1 VNSIRIAAR
10 RLVRLIVVAML
21 MLCAMPLMAQ
31 VNTWSWEP
39 ATGYP
44 GKWREAGVVWNPPAC
59 CPNSYPNS
67 ATADAR
73 MNKYSSGYVGAADLD
88 GGSYTVNRLRFTNIN
103 SGNFVLTGN
112 GGTLMLR
119 GTTPYIQTG
128 TQGGYLARIVGTHL
142 NLADH
147 TRFDMTVAD
156 DGVMVEADSNIV
168 MAPGATAVDKTGPGV
183 LVLAGSSA
191 AGPFDVQG
199 GEFAV
204 EGSHNGSVS
213 VASGATL
220 GGAGHVGGTAGIAA
234 GGALH
239 PGAYDTGT
247 HAFTTGILTIAGG
260 FSMQPGSVFRV
271 RIDGGSSGQL
281 ATPGSANLGGATLDV
296 VLGAAPAGGSVFRI
310 VDNQAA
316 GGIAGTFAGLAE
328 GSTLSA
334 GGVGFK
340 ISYAGGTGNDATLT
354 VLAAP
359 AITSVSP
366 GTGASAGGQTVTIAG
381 SNFSG
386 ASAVTFGG
394 TAAASFTVNSA
405 TQISATTPAHAAGA
419 VTVAVTTAG
428 GSGSQANAYTYV
440 DAPTIAAVSPLQGP
454 SAGGTSVTITGTN
467 FSGASAVTFGGTAA
481 ASFTVNSATQIS
493 ATPPAHAAGAV
504 TVAVTTAGGTGSQ
517 ANAYTYVAAPTVG
530 GVAPT
535 QGSPGGGTSVTITG
549 TNLSGAS
556 AVTFGGAAATTFTVN
571 SATQIT
577 ATTPAHVAGVVTVAV
592 TTAGGSGS
600 QANAYTYVGAPTVG
614 SVAPLQG
621 PTAGGNSVTIT
632 GTNFGGTSAVTFG
645 GAAAASFTVNSAT
658 QIIATTPAHAAGAVT
673 VAVTADGGSGN
684 KADAYTYVAAPTVG
698 AVAPN
703 QGLTGGGTPVTIDGT
718 HFSGATAVTFGVVA
732 ATSFA
737 VVGDGRISAVAPA
750 QAAGTIDVTVT
761 TPGGTSVTGSAD
773 RYTYLAPRRCHVR
786 YDAAGANDGA
796 SWVDAYADLQSALR
810 DISCTETWVARG
822 VYKPVTPIDA
832 GNVSA
837 AERAATFR
845 IAPGTKLYGGFA
857 GNESTLDARDPA
869 AQPTVL
875 SGDLAGND
883 TGAANGVDA
892 DVPSDG
898 SNADNSLHVASMDG
912 VQLAIGAD
920 TVLDGFTVTAG
931 NAGSESG
938 GGLYCGAGAGSGMCS
953 PTLSNLIFSGNAAEG
968 GGAFAAAS
976 MAAAS
981 PQLSRVVFA
990 NNRGGGKD
998 GGAVALADAHV
1009 VNPQFT
1015 DVTFRGNAARDG
1027 GALVLAAASGGSGTP
1042 VLDRVAFA
1050 DNRADGIGGAMRS
1063 VGLDLRLS
1071 NATFTRNAAAMSGG
1085 ALGVSGGDAQL
1096 RNLTFAANSAANGGA
1111 VHHDG
1116 GSLSLK
1122 NVILWD
1128 DSAAQNAELYETAAA
1143 GSTTTIADSVIQG
1156 GCPAGAACSGGMSS
1170 ADPKLGALGDHGGFT
1185 PTMLPG
1191 LGSAAIDAGSD
1202 ATCAATDQRG
1212 LTRPQ
1217 GAHCDIGS
1225 VEVSQ
1230 HALSVSVTTPN
1241 GSVASADGA
1250 IAACTNG
1257 GGTCAAG
1264 YASEGDGTPATVRL
1278 SAEPDAHYHFGAW
1291 GGDCAADGT
1300 VTMDADKTCTAAF
1313 AIDLHTVG
1321 GAANGLAGR
1330 GLEVSLN
1337 GGDAQ
1342 AVTAADP
1349 AFTFA
1354 PLPDLSAWSVT
1365 VTAQPTSPWQTCTPD
1380 PASAAGTLDGADV
1393 TNVAVNCQTNT
1404 YAVGGTVD
1412 GFIDTGSN
1420 LVLQLSGDDVQ
1431 QATVASGE
1439 STFAF
1444 AAPVAS
1450 GTAYTVSVATQ
1461 PQQQSCTVDAG
1472 ASGTILGA
1480 DVANAHVTCV
1490 RTPQLALSVD
1500 DGRVYARY
1508 GRVADYVVT
1517 LTNTGGPGNGI
1528 AVGAALSPAFDA
1540 AGATWVCYAGS
1551 MDARCAASGRGAL
1564 DDVVTIPPG
1573 RRLTF
1578 LLSVPVRADTL
1589 ETTAALQL
1597 SVAGAES
1604 VTDTNVLVIFR
1615 DGIDT
1620 AYADGTQGVP
1630 SDEREAFVLPPAAGA
1645 IVETV
1650 KRRLLD
1656 GAEIR
1661 VDRARLGAQDYVRL
1675 RVDSNGAE
1683 RVSAWSPVRAGAAL
1697 ALGRVDGVVLLEG
1710 ADASLALSLGAAEQG
1725 R

>member
-467 FSGASAVTFGGTAA
+467 FSGASAVTFGGT
-481 ASFTVNSATQIS
+481 
-493 ATPPAHAAGAV
+493 
-504 TVAVTTAGGTGSQ
+504 
-517 ANAYTYVAAPTVG
+517 
-530 GVAPT
+530 
-535 QGSPGGGTSVTITG
+535 
-549 TNLSGAS
+549 
-556 AVTFGGAAATTFTVN
+556 
-571 SATQIT
+571 
-577 ATTPAHVAGVVTVAV
+577 
-592 TTAGGSGS
+592 
-600 QANAYTYVGAPTVG
+600 
-614 SVAPLQG
+614 
-621 PTAGGNSVTIT
+621 
-632 GTNFGGTSAVTFG
+632 
-645 GAAAASFTVNSAT
+645 AAASFTVNSAT